1 MSDDGTISDED
12 RAAIGHA
19 WRELIEDRAHNG
31 KLHYSMPNVRGMASP
46 GSFRL
51 PRDVV
56 NKLGDG
62 DPKAGGAVVHQ
73 MFGVEDDPEDP
84 TIVHGDV
91 VRIIGNGSVAAG
103 RRVLEKFV
111 QRVRR
116 QSRDYTVPQPDG
128 NHGRAFAQPLGSTYQ
143 HDENERPAR

>member
-1 MSDDGTISDED
+1 MSNDGTISDED

-31 KLHYSMPNVRGMASP
+31 KLQFFDAERARDGVTRLVPPSPRCGQQVGGWRPQGRGRSGPPNVWSRG
-46 GSFRL
+46 R
-51 PRDVV
+51 
-56 NKLGDG
+56 
-62 DPKAGGAVVHQ
+62 
-73 MFGVEDDPEDP
+73 PEDP

-116 QSRDYTVPQPDG
+116 QSATTPFPA
-128 NHGRAFAQPLGSTYQ
+128 GRQSWTRVCPAPGKHL
-143 HDENERPAR
+143 PAR